1 MKKIVLAFIHLILS
15 TIVFAQSKKEQIQ
28 MLTFRVDSIN
38 SILSSERN
46 TIAQKEQGYTSKIS
60 NLENQITLLKS
71 EIELINKKFANK
83 EIENDNLKNELTK
96 RKNENDLLVNQIK
109 VKSDSLVKYRQ
120 QTINKD
126 NSLNQENSFSTTDLI
141 SFSKYKWAFLEKD
154 STLNEYYG
162 DIECVDQSKSLFDF
176 YINCGRS
183 GDIISIIIS
192 KNPLKNNCFELFIP
206 KGKLY
211 YGKFIDSTTKIGEII
226 ICSENKIKGYIKLCL
241 EKSASCCGT
250 GENENFVLIKTSNDL
265 EK

>member
-1 MKKIVLAFIHLILS
+1 MKKIVLLS
-15 TIVFAQSKKEQIQ
+15 IYIISVNVVISQSKKEQIQ
-28 MLTFRVDSIN
+28 TLTFRVDSIN
-38 SILSSERN
+38 AILSSERN
-46 TIAQKEQGYTSKIS
+46 VFAQKEQGYTSKIS
-60 NLENQITLLKS
+60 NLENRIASLKS
-71 EIELINKKFANK
+71 EIELINKKSNDK
-83 EIENDNLKNELTK
+83 DSEINNLKNELIKT
-96 RKNENDLLVNQIK
+96 KNENDLLVNQIK

-120 QTINKD
+120 QTINID